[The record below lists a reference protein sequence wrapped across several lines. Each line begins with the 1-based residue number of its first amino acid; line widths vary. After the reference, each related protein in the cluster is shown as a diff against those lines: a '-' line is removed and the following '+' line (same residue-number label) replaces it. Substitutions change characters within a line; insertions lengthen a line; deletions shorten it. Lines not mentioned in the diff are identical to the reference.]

1 MFAEATV
8 SPPEH
13 HLVRRPAP
21 ADEYKVIVSK
31 ENIKPALLPA
41 VLHAVLSQKDQ
52 IEALLSITGHF
63 VVLSKRRHNLF
74 PPSVIGNIF
83 QTISPVIASCTFCV
97 HSPPQYRD

>member
-1 MFAEATV
+1 MSAEATV

-31 ENIKPALLPA
+31 EHIKPPLLPA

-52 IEALLSITGHF
+52 I
-63 VVLSKRRHNLF
+63 
-74 PPSVIGNIF
+74 
-83 QTISPVIASCTFCV
+83 
-97 HSPPQYRD
+97 